1 MEETRKSGFATV
13 SLVLGIVGVC
23 ISFIPIINNVSFV
36 LALMAVIFGIVSLV
50 KKASKGMAIAGIIIS
65 IITMAIV
72 IKSQESLVNGLE
84 TFSNSLSE
92 FSNEMENSFN
102 VDNESPDKMTLDK
115 FNQIQTGMTYE
126 QVVAIVGSEGT
137 LSTESAYGNQSMKI
151 YYWYASNGISNAT
164 ISFTNGK
171 VSAKSQIGL

>member
-1 MEETRKSGFATV
+1 MEEKRKSGFATT

-23 ISFIPIINNVSFV
+23 ISFIPIINNVAFI
-36 LALMAVIFGIVSLV
+36 LALMAIIFGIVSLL

-65 IITMAIV
+65 VLTMVIV
-72 IKSQESLVNGLE
+72 INSQKALSEGLE
-84 TFSNSLSE
+84 TISNSLSDLT
-92 FSNEMENSFN
+92 NEMENTFN
-102 VDNESPDKMTLDK
+102 VDNESIDKMTLEK
-115 FNQIQTGMTYE
+115 FNKIQTGMTYK
-126 QVVAIVGSEGT
+126 QVVEIIGSDGT
-137 LSTESAYGNQSMKI
+137 LSTESSYGNQSMQI